1 MAKHEKLTL
10 LDFQKKFDTEEKCRK
25 HLFHIKWPHG
35 FICPRCGNTTYYPIE
50 KRKRYE
56 CKACKHQTSVTAGT
70 VIHKSHIPLHKWFWT
85 IYLAAHDKRG
95 VSATRLTTELNLS
108 YQAAWLMLH
117 KIRKAMG
124 DCDAQ
129 YQLAGIVALNE
140 TSFGAPIEG
149 GKRICGTHTVPVV
162 AGISLDK
169 QGRPQYIKMDV
180 IETNQDQGL
189 ADFVNKHI
197 ADGSTINSDAYR
209 AYMKAVTDGKYHY
222 GPLSLYDRKNP
233 DHLKWLHTMISNAKA
248 FIAGTYHG
256 LGTKYLSAYL
266 SEFCFRTN
274 RRRVAPELFNRLLYA
289 CTTSATI
296 TYEQLI
302 LRNIPVLTG

>member
-1 MAKHEKLTL
+1 MAHEKLTL
-10 LDFQKKFDTEEKCRK
+10 LDFQNKFNTEEKCRK
-25 HLFHIKWPHG
+25 HLSHIKWPHG
-35 FICPRCGNTTYYPIE
+35 FICPRCGNTTYYPLE

-70 VIHKSHIPLHKWFWT
+70 VMHKSHISLHKWFWA
-85 IYLAAHDKRG
+85 IYLVAHDKRG
-95 VSATRLTTELNLS
+95 ISATRLTTELNLS

-129 YQLAGIVALNE
+129 YQLAGIVSLDE
-140 TSFGAPIEG
+140 TYFGAPIEG
-149 GKRICGTHTVPVV
+149 GKRISGTTTIPVV

-169 QGRPQYIKMDV
+169 QGRPQYVKMDV

-197 ADGSTINSDAYR
+197 AAGSTINSDAYR
-209 AYMKAVTDGKYHY
+209 AYMNAVINGKYLG
-222 GPLSLYDRKNP
+222 GPLLLYDRKNP
-233 DHLKWLHTMISNAKA
+233 DHLQWLHTVISNAKA

-274 RRRVAPELFNRLLYA
+274 RRRVAHELFNRLLYA
-289 CTTSATI
+289 CTTTATI
-296 TYEQLI
+296 TYRQLI
-302 LRNIPVLTG
+302 LRNVPVLTR